1 MTSVSRGGRR
11 AGAELRL
18 TLSESASVELR
29 VYKRVLGRTVGG
41 RCVRSTAA
49 NRGGAACRREVRI
62 PGAVRTARPAGS
74 HRLWFSAGVN
84 GRRLTPGSY
93 RLVVVATDAA
103 GNRTTTRGTLLR
115 VVW

>member
-1 MTSVSRGGRR
+1 MTAVSRRGRR

-29 VYKRVLGRTVGG
+29 VYKRVIGRTVGG

-49 NRGGAACRREVRI
+49 NRSAALCRREVRV
-62 PGAVRTARPAGS
+62 PGAVRTTRPAGAQ
-74 HRLWFSAGVN
+74 RLWFSASVN

-93 RLVVVATDAA
+93 HLVVVATDAA

-115 VVW
+115 VVR